1 MASLKTFIH
10 KKTWIFSFLAFVF
23 SLNAFAQQVSKTYY
37 ATLSEGVKLYE
48 SPSEQAKVL
57 TTVAYGS
64 KVTFN
69 NSEVDK
75 LTMLDHS
82 VVVNG
87 ARTYWM
93 KVTHNNV
100 KGYVIKD
107 NLATIQPPKENTD
120 KLSDWLKQFAQPF
133 ANKWERGK
141 IAEFLSES
149 EHDNYISRQIF
160 QNGILLTVT
169 SGYDVNSSETV
180 QIPNTNVFAVYNL
193 IQHIGSFKSIFKLN
207 TALREGTSS
216 FKDSEGNEYK
226 WEVFYQKGEEIED
239 KTLQSIVITWNNG
252 NNNTLKISTLGN
264 DIVVFYET
272 AL

>member
-1 MASLKTFIH
+1 MVSLKTFIH

-23 SLNAFAQQVSKTYY
+23 SLNAFAQQMSKTYY
-37 ATLSEGVKLYE
+37 ASLSEGVKLYE
-48 SPSEQAKVL
+48 SPSEQANVL
-57 TTVAYGS
+57 TTVTYGS
-64 KVTFN
+64 KVTVN
-69 NSEVDK
+69 NSDVGK
-75 LTMLDHS
+75 LAMLGNS
-82 VVVNG
+82 AVING

-100 KGYVIKD
+100 KGYLIKD

-133 ANKWERGK
+133 ANKWESGK
-141 IAEFLSES
+141 ISESLSES
-149 EHDNYISRQIF
+149 EYDNYISRQIF
-160 QNGILLTVT
+160 QNGMLLTVT

-193 IQHIGSFKSIFKLN
+193 IQHIGSFKSVFKLN
-207 TALREGTSS
+207 TVLHEGTSS

-226 WEVFYQKGEEIED
+226 WEVLYREGEGIKD
-239 KTLQSIVITWNNG
+239 KILQSVVITWNNG

-272 AL
+272 TL

>member
-48 SPSEQAKVL
+48 SPSEHAKVL
-57 TTVAYGS
+57 TTVTYGS

-69 NSEVDK
+69 NSDADK
-75 LTMLDHS
+75 LTMLDNS

-133 ANKWERGK
+133 TNKWESGK
-141 IAEFLSES
+141 IAESLSES
-149 EHDNYISRQIF
+149 EDDNYISRQIF

-180 QIPNTNVFAVYNL
+180 QIPNTNIFAVYNL
-193 IQHIGSFKSIFKLN
+193 IQHIGSFKSVFKLN

-239 KTLQSIVITWNNG
+239 KALQSIVITWNNG

-272 AL
+272 TL